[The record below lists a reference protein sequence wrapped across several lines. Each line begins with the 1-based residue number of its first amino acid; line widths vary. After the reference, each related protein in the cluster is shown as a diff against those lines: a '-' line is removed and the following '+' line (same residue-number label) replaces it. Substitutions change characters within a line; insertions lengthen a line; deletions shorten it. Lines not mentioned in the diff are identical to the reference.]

1 MIQFDNLEDFK
12 KFVKEKLQ
20 ETDFAV
26 LADIN
31 LVNIDE
37 FISYRN
43 FLRTALINENYNI
56 QILDKPKAIFDPIP
70 KKEILGAQPTT
81 DIPTE

>member
-1 MIQFDNLEDFK
+1 MIQFNNLEDFK

-26 LADIN
+26 LADVN

-37 FISYRN
+37 FISYRS
-43 FLRTALINENYNI
+43 FLRTALVNENYNI
-56 QILDKPKAIFDPIP
+56 QILDKPKAIFDPAP
-70 KKEILGAQPTT
+70 KKAVLGTQPET
-81 DIPTE
+81 DIPTV

>member
-1 MIQFDNLEDFK
+1 MIQFGNLDDFE

-26 LADIN
+26 LADVN
-31 LVNIDE
+31 LVNRDE
-37 FISYRN
+37 FIKYRN
-43 FLRTALINENYNI
+43 FLRNSLVNKNYNI
-56 QILDKPKAIFDPIP
+56 QILDKPKAIFDLTP
-70 KKEILGAQPTT
+70 KINNLAIQPQT